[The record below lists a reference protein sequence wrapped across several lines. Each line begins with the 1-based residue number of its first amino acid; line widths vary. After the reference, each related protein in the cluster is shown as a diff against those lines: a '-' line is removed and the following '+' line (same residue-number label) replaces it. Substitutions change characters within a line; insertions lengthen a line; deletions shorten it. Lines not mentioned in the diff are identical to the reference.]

1 MFGTAEIETRERDP
15 TCSPAAVAA
24 EQLGAA
30 AAAAAAA
37 AVSADIRI
45 PYTQLGSSTNS
56 AWNAHVLNMVLGIK
70 TVGGLIGGIGRKP
83 GEKIDGKAIAAQ
95 ITDEIKAE
103 VANMKATKG
112 KVRT

>member
-24 EQLGAA
+24 EQLA